1 MSLAISS
8 HGSVN
13 KPRVYLD
20 FVQYAKATG
29 NIHRFANINLN
40 GSTAPPYFNPY
51 HLKPQRQNTYTC
63 LGTTDDHVG
72 FNVEFMDIADTNNPW
87 FSHFLA
93 GANYYA
99 ILGHELGETYP
110 VTEIDFA
117 AYGKQE
123 NGNYIW
129 NNAINEF
136 SIVGNRTSD
145 LGYGYTIIGFDGFS
159 NSNTKLEAYKLYL
172 SDINERFEAGD
183 LVTLGSISIG
193 RYMDFPHAPDLNI
206 DMSISYDGVTTQR
219 TSSGSDIENITN
231 TGNPSWG
238 RFAPWYQSDS
248 GFRDTYGV
256 TQKGRRSWKLQ
267 FSYIDKTDMFS
278 KNAGRPFSA
287 NYADDD
293 YPIYSWEA
301 DIYDGTNHKE
311 SFVGTFLNI
320 SLGGKLRFIF
330 QPDNTVEEFA
340 ICKIPQ
346 KSISIKQVA
355 HGTYSI
361 SMTFLEVW

>member
-20 FVQYAKATG
+20 FVQYAKAIGKIDRFYNYNQNGG
-29 NIHRFANINLN
+29 N
-40 GSTAPPYFNPY
+40 APPYFNPY

-72 FNVEFMDIADTNNPW
+72 FNVEFIPLDTNNPY

-99 ILGHELGETYP
+99 ILGHELGGTHP
-110 VTEIDFA
+110 VESIDFA
-117 AYGKQE
+117 AYGKD
-123 NGNYIW
+123 GSDDYVW

-159 NSNTKLEAYKLYL
+159 NSNTQLEAYKISLKDYW
-172 SDINERFEAGD
+172 DRFEAGD
-183 LVTLGSISIG
+183 LVTLGSVSVG

-231 TGNPSWG
+231 TGSPSWG
-238 RFAPWYQSDS
+238 RSAPWYQSDS
-248 GFRDTYGV
+248 GVRDTYGV
-256 TQKGRRSWKLQ
+256 TQKGRRSWKLK

-278 KNAGRPFSA
+278 KNTGRPFSA
-287 NYADDD
+287 NYADD
-293 YPIYSWEA
+293 YSPGNNFLA

-320 SLGGKLRFIF
+320 TLGGKLRFIF